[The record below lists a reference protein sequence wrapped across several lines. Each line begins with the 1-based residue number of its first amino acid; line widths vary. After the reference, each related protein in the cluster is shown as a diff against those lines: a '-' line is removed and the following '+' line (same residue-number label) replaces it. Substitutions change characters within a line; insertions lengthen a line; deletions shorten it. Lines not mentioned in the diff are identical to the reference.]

1 MKLHGRKKEVIVT
14 IDINTYVL
22 LIDSANKVVKI
33 QYTEQTTLRELRDKI
48 DHLINELGFVP
59 VKIVSKKVKQFKF

>member
-33 QYTEQTTLRELRDKI
+33 HYTEQTPLRELSDKI